1 MYNFLYLI
9 QDYNDLGTNIYKI
22 GKTTQD
28 YSSRL
33 KGYPKG
39 TRTFRII
46 EVDNCEKRES
56 ELIKI
61 FNDKF
66 TLYRGREYFTGNITD
81 MINVFT
87 NFCDK
92 FIHLLES
99 NKTISLNINKTN
111 NNSILNKTNEPICDN
126 ICDKCNTKFDTKQ
139 HLIQHINKKNKC
151 NIETPYQC
159 EFCKKYFNYNCT
171 LNRHINIC
179 EQAKN
184 KKLNNLAN
192 NKKDNLLT
200 TIIMSKIEKDHKMLL
215 IKNIVNLDD
224 QIINGILDSEDNI
237 ETKIQ
242 LFSIALK

>member
-22 GKTTQD
+22 GKTSQD

-46 EVDNCEKRES
+46 EVDNCEKREI

-61 FNDKF
+61 FNEKF
-66 TLYRGREYFTGNITD
+66 TLYRGREYFTGNITE

-87 NFCDK
+87 DFCDK
-92 FIHLLES
+92 FIHLLEL
-99 NKTISLNINKTN
+99 NKPKSININNTN
-111 NNSILNKTNEPICDN
+111 NNSILIKTKESINDN
-126 ICDKCNTKFDTKQ
+126 ICEKCNTKFDTKQ

-159 EFCKKYFNYNCT
+159 QFCKKYFNYNST
-171 LNRHINIC
+171 MNRHINIC
-179 EQAKN
+179 ELAKN
-184 KKLNNLAN
+184 KNITNEKNKNN
-192 NKKDNLLT
+192 NLLT
-200 TIIMSKIEKDHKMLL
+200 TIIMSKIELDHKIIL
-215 IKNIVNLDD
+215 IKNIIKLDNH
-224 QIINGILDSEDNI
+224 IIKDILDSDDNF